1 MLEVLPE
8 VKKASAEWM
17 TLLSEGIPQ
26 DELDIFDSVL
36 ERMQTRARE
45 IIERQEENK

>member
-1 MLEVLPE
+1 MLDVLPE

-17 TLLSEGIPQ
+17 KLLSEGIPQ